1 MKWNFRRLDPDQG
14 GGGIFPAN
22 YTRAAPPRDCED
34 RSLEQ
39 IIDCLKPADFTTRPL
54 QHDESDLRSCELKHA
69 IVERIN
75 GLIKAR
81 GLTQRQA
88 AAELGLSQPKV
99 SDLRNGKL
107 HGTSVEK
114 MLAIMLRL
122 GQHVEIHFMTAHADE
137 MPRLAVR
144 GGRPRPS

>member
-1 MKWNFRRLDPDQG
+1 MDRVNDRL
-14 GGGIFPAN
+14 
-22 YTRAAPPRDCED
+22 R
-34 RSLEQ
+34 
-39 IIDCLKPADFTTRPL
+39 PADPQAPRTA
-54 QHDESDLRSCELKHA
+54 QHDEGDLRSCELKHA
-69 IVERIN
+69 IVRRIN
-75 GLIKAR
+75 ALIEAR

-122 GQHVEIHFMTAHADE
+122 GQHVEIHFLTAHGDE

-144 GGRPRPS
+144 GGRPQPPH